1 MKRIALLVFSLLGL
15 CALPAGAAPQRIVI
29 AADSTAASYP
39 PERAPQAGWGQ
50 VLQSWFDPQD
60 MQVRNH
66 AIGGRSSRS
75 FIDEGRLDAI
85 AGELRPGD
93 ILLIQFG
100 HNDAKAEDPRRHTD
114 PDTTYVQALRR
125 YLEVARQHGAIPL
138 LVTPPAR
145 LLYDFGSLLDTHGR
159 YTEAMKRLAQVEGVG
174 LIDLNTASMAWVR
187 ALGEQ
192 GARPY
197 FLFVPE
203 QGKADGTHFSLAGA
217 TALACMVVR
226 GWRQI
231 DPAIGA
237 RLQRDADCGAVGP
250 ETAASRQSP
259 SAAPALATVHA
270 AALPPA
276 GHPGSRIGH
285 ADESVVRQPGPHGG
299 PGITVAHDLVPAGE
313 GLGFVLRQRVLEP
326 GAGIG
331 LHPQHKDE
339 VYLILSGQGRYVLDG
354 QSHAVQAGHV
364 LVTRPGSHH
373 ALQQQGDA
381 PLVLLVAYPAD

>member
-1 MKRIALLVFSLLGL
+1 MKRIALLVFSLLGF
-15 CALPAGAAPQRIVI
+15 CALPAGAAPQRIFI

-85 AGELRPGD
+85 AGDLQPGD
-93 ILLIQFG
+93 VLLIQFG
-100 HNDAKAEDPRRHTD
+100 HNDAKVEDPRRHTD
-114 PDTTYVQALRR
+114 PDTAYVQALRR
-125 YLEVARQHGAIPL
+125 YLEVARQRGATPL

-159 YTEAMKRLAQVEGVG
+159 YTQAMKRLARDEGVG
-174 LIDLNTASMAWVR
+174 LIDLNTASMDWIR

-226 GWRQI
+226 GWRDLQ
-231 DPAIGA
+231 PAVAG
-237 RLQRDADCGAVGP
+237 RLRRDVDCGAIAPGTPV
-250 ETAASRQSP
+250 ASTP
-259 SAAPALATVHA
+259 GVAPALGTAHGGPLPA
-270 AALPPA
+270 AGNA
-276 GHPGSRIGH
+276 GSRIGH
-285 ADESVVRQPGPHGG
+285 VDDRVAVQPGPHGG
-299 PGITVAHDLVPAGE
+299 SGITVAHDLVPAGE

-354 QSHAVQAGHV
+354 QPHAVQAGHV

-373 ALQQQGDA
+373 ALQQQGEV
-381 PLVLLVAYPAD
+381 PLVLLVAYPVVD